1 MSKGVRLPNGFFR
14 DSSVRIGYVYAVDFQ
29 IAQAVV
35 YVNTRNGL
43 ALPHI
48 DGFERSP
55 GAYFEAVLGN
65 AQAQRLLS
73 S

>member
-1 MSKGVRLPNGFFR
+1 MSKDARLPNGFFR
-14 DSSVRIGYVYAVDFQ
+14 DSSVRIGYEYAVDFQ

-55 GAYFEAVLGN
+55 GRVPRRKIGPDGSAV
-65 AQAQRLLS
+65 
-73 S
+73 